1 MSRYI
6 DVDTVLSN
14 LPDDLPYKASVK
26 RVLIQAP
33 TADVVERKRGEWIG
47 EGERRCCFNCKN
59 PPLYNKGGT
68 TFAQTFY
75 RIKTKFCPNC
85 GADMRGEKDESI

>member
-1 MSRYI
+1 MSRY
-6 DVDTVLSN
+6 TFRGF
-14 LPDDLPYKASVK
+14 PYPEESPMARLQNIENMIEDGK
-26 RVLIQAP
+26 L
-33 TADVVERKRGEWIG
+33 VERKRGKWID

-85 GADMRGEKDESI
+85 GADMRGE